1 MDTQELPVYDD
12 VDFKPVVRG
21 ERMLRSEAARTRR
34 KALKAVRESRVL
46 NQWAKARRAKKKKS

>member
-12 VDFKPVVRG
+12 VDFKPGVRG

-34 KALKAVRESRVL
+34 KTLKIVRESRVL
-46 NQWAKARRAKKKKS
+46 NEWAKARRAKKKKS